1 MILPIR
7 YFEDGFMVFD
17 HDKNKYIYF
26 EYYINRI
33 YKQCELLNLINF

>member
-7 YFEDGFMVFD
+7 YFQTGFLVFD
-17 HDKNKYIYF
+17 RDKNEDIYF